1 MLNFESNGT
10 HPKVKVLVHF
20 GDQFTVGKP
29 KKLFK
34 TKNSVKSAGIS
45 NNVSPRSQ
53 KNHRILVKLSEKQQQ
68 KQQQKT
74 KTAFGA
80 QIGSNLLPGA
90 ASKGYK
96 KFLHIL

>member
-34 TKNSVKSAGIS
+34 TKNSVKSAGIL

-53 KNHRILVKLSEKQQQ
+53 KNYRILVKLSE

-80 QIGSNLLPGA
+80 QIGSNLPPGA

-96 KFLHIL
+96 KFPHI